1 MNIRTISET
10 VIRSGHVWLGQVYCS
25 SAVYDHEAKW
35 ISIKSQQFEVR
46 RLSNELQREGR
57 GYGEQ
62 QSRRLGW

>member
-1 MNIRTISET
+1 MDIRTISET
-10 VIRSGHVWLGQVYCS
+10 IIRSCHVWLGQVYYAS
-25 SAVYDHEAKW
+25 VVYDHEAKW